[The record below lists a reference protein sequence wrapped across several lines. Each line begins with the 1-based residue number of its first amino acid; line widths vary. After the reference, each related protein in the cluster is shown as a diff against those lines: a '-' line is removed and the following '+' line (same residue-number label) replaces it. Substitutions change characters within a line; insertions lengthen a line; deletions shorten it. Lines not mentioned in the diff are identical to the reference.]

1 MILVIKK
8 IFTFNSKIFQVKPSA
23 KNRPQDLSSM
33 NRSVFKSHVREVRRK
48 NMASEEDNAWMK
60 LKFNLLSMFEYPI
73 GAYYYLA
80 YILSRKRP
88 LPRYKE
94 IHQGIFP
101 ILGSQ
106 CSIGLL
112 SDWASYTSESIRTG
126 NKLKEHACDITIHM
140 GDIYYVGSRE
150 DVLLNFGEAGAWP
163 WGKKASFA
171 IPGNH
176 EYFSSAAG
184 FYEEL
189 LPKMGLTSGE
199 QIWKQES
206 GFFCLENDYWRII
219 GLDTGYHSVGKQIIK
234 KTLGQ
239 DARLDDYLLKWL
251 KEVVKPF
258 APGDNRGI
266 ILLTHH
272 QPKSAFESPYEKI
285 VEQLAPILG
294 NKRPFIWLWGHEHRL
309 AFYGTNTQKDS
320 MLHFGRCIGHGGMP
334 VALGNSV
341 KLDAPD
347 LESGQQQS
355 LVFHDQR
362 SNPKHEELKTLSNQV
377 LGYNGYATIELDH
390 QQAILRYYDDESR
403 DALATE
409 TWEINTDNGDMTGA
423 IDINESALSFF
434 QNAVPADA
442 VTIQNH

>member
-1 MILVIKK
+1 
-8 IFTFNSKIFQVKPSA
+8 
-23 KNRPQDLSSM
+23 
-33 NRSVFKSHVREVRRK
+33 
-48 NMASEEDNAWMK
+48 
-60 LKFNLLSMFEYPI
+60 
-73 GAYYYLA
+73 
-80 YILSRKRP
+80 
-88 LPRYKE
+88 
-94 IHQGIFP
+94 
-101 ILGSQ
+101 
-106 CSIGLL
+106 
-112 SDWASYTSESIRTG
+112 
-126 NKLKEHACDITIHM
+126 M

-150 DVLLNFGEAGAWP
+150 DVLLNFGEEGAWP

-189 LPKMGLTSGE
+189 LPKMGITTGE
-199 QIWKQES
+199 KIWQQES

-234 KTLGQ
+234 KTIGQ
-239 DARLDDYLLKWL
+239 DAHLDDYILKWL

-258 APGDNRGI
+258 SAGDNRGI

-272 QPKSAFESPYEKI
+272 QPKSAFESPYEKL

-320 MLHFGRCIGHGGMP
+320 LLHFGRCIGHGGMP

-341 KLDAPD
+341 ELDAPD
-347 LESGQQQS
+347 LESGLQQS

-362 SNPKHEELKTLSNQV
+362 RNPKHQELMTQSNQV
-377 LGYNGYATIELDH
+377 LGFNGYATIELDH
-390 QQAILRYYDDESR
+390 QQAILRYYDDESSE
-403 DALATE
+403 ALVTE
-409 TWEINTDNGDMTGA
+409 TWKINTDNGDMTGS
-423 IDINESALSFF
+423 IDIHESALSFF

-442 VTIQNH
+442 VTIRNH